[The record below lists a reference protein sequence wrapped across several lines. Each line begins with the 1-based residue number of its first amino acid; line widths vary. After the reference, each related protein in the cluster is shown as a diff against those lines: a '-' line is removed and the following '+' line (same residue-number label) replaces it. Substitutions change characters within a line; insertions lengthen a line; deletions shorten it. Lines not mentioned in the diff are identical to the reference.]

1 MAATAKKT
9 GAGAAKTSKTDKKP
23 PAKKSTRKKPV
34 KPANEMPE
42 NIWEKLPTENM
53 NQYAQFAAY
62 RDMAYNGKPE
72 IIDEKGRI
80 SFSHRTEKRSLR
92 RLAAELGLNGRQP
105 LERLSVKYD
114 WSARCEAY
122 DNDLDRRIRQ
132 AHESAIIK
140 MTEDH
145 ALLGAQ
151 MIRKATSRLLKIPEE
166 EISAGDL
173 IRLADVGV
181 KIERLSRGES
191 TENQN
196 VSGTLAHK
204 GTVKVSVQTEHDL
217 SDLSDEELTQLEQL
231 LGKVHSKPG
240 V

>member
-1 MAATAKKT
+1 MATSTQKKKPATSTKKKP
-9 GAGAAKTSKTDKKP
+9 APKKKP
-23 PAKKSTRKKPV
+23 PAKKPER
-34 KPANEMPE
+34 EMPE
-42 NIWEKLPTENM
+42 DIWEQLPNESAD
-53 NQYAQFAAY
+53 QYTKFCLY
-62 RDMAYNGKPE
+62 RDMAYDGKPE
-72 IIDEKGRI
+72 TFDSKGIPQYGRK
-80 SFSHRTEKRSLR
+80 TKKRSLQK
-92 RLAAELGLNGRQP
+92 LANELELKSKRP
-105 LERLSVKYD
+105 LEELSVKFD
-114 WSARCEAY
+114 WGARCEAY
-122 DNDLDRRIRQ
+122 DLDLEKRIRQ

>member
-1 MAATAKKT
+1 MASTQKKT
-9 GAGAAKTSKTDKKP
+9 PAASTKKKP
-23 PAKKSTRKKPV
+23 APKKKQPAKKPEQ
-34 KPANEMPE
+34 EMPE
-42 NIWEKLPTENM
+42 DIWEQLPNESAD
-53 NQYAQFAAY
+53 QYTKFCLY
-62 RDMAYNGKPE
+62 RDMAYDGKPE
-72 IIDEKGRI
+72 AFDGKNTTFGRK
-80 SFSHRTEKRSLR
+80 TKKRSLQK
-92 RLAAELGLNGRQP
+92 LANELGLKSKRP
-105 LERLSVKYD
+105 LEGLSVKFD
-114 WSARCEAY
+114 WGARCEAY
-122 DNDLDRRIRQ
+122 DLDLERRVRQ
-132 AHESAIIK
+132 AHEGAIIK

-231 LGKVHSKPG
+231 LGKVRSKPG